1 MQCTKCNS
9 DNTQR
14 LEVVFEGGTQNI
26 NTTSN
31 SAGAGIGGSFG
42 VGGIRTS
49 TSGTSQTSLAQ
60 KASPP
65 LKKGLMWPIIA
76 MFIGLMCFGGGMAAV
91 VFGLVLIGSGGYFA
105 YEAMQYNGQQWP
117 TLHQVWLESWLCHKC
132 GTIYHQP

>member
-14 LEVVFEGGTQNI
+14 LEVVFDGGTQNI

-49 TSGTSQTSLAQ
+49 TSGTSQTSLAWQ
-60 KASPP
+60 PP
-65 LKKGLMWPIIA
+65 
-76 MFIGLMCFGGGMAAV
+76 
-91 VFGLVLIGSGGYFA
+91 
-105 YEAMQYNGQQWP
+105 P
-117 TLHQVWLESWLCHKC
+117 TLSRVLNEASGVSPEMALRLSKALGRSAESWLTMQDNYDLWHAKQ
-132 GTIYHQP
+132 TLDLANVSKIEFKYA